1 LFCSGGII
9 VSEKEK
15 ANREKEIMDI
25 ILIVVS
31 VFVATLVGTIV
42 VNILLKRKSGVE
54 DRGLEDRISRIS
66 TEALRQNSEQFLQ
79 SAKEILGA
87 QKNEIKVDLEG
98 KKSAIGDLI
107 EEIRKDIRK
116 NEERISKSDDDRV
129 RSFSA
134 LQNELKS
141 YKDITSDLKISTDK
155 LKNLLSNNQLRGAF
169 GEQIAEDLLKM
180 AGFVI
185 GQSYSKNEAQE
196 TQSTRPDFT
205 IFLPDQTK
213 INIDVKFPYASLV
226 KTIEAENDPEKKRHF
241 ATFKSDV
248 KEKIKQV
255 STREYINPEEK
266 TVDFVILFI
275 PNEMI
280 FSYIYDQ
287 MNDVWEDAMRKKVVL
302 AGPFSFTA
310 ILRMVR
316 QAYSNFR
323 YQENLQHIIGLIQRF
338 DVEYTK
344 YSEEVDKLGERI
356 QSTNRQ
362 YETVATTRN
371 RQLTSVVEKIKN
383 QSVIGTDEKN
393 KLLP

>member
-1 LFCSGGII
+1 
-9 VSEKEK
+9 
-15 ANREKEIMDI
+15 MDI
-25 ILIVVS
+25 ILIVLS
-31 VFVATLVGTIV
+31 VFVATLIGTIV
-42 VNILLKRKSGVE
+42 VNILLKRNSGTE
-54 DRGLEDRISRIS
+54 DRGLEDRISRLS

-87 QKNEIKVDLEG
+87 QKQEIKVDLEG

-116 NEERISKSDDDRV
+116 NEERISKSDEDRV

-185 GQSYSKNEAQE
+185 GQSYSKNEAQD

-213 INIDVKFPYASLV
+213 INIDVKFPYSSLV
-226 KTIEAENDPEKKRHF
+226 KTIEAENDIEKKRHF

-287 MNDVWEDAMRKKVVL
+287 MNDVWEEAMRKKVIM

-310 ILRMVR
+310 ILRMVK

-338 DVEYTK
+338 DLEYTK

-356 QSTNRQ
+356 QSTSRQ
-362 YETVATTRN
+362 YETVSTTRN

-383 QSVIGTDEKN
+383 QSIIGSDEPD

>member
-1 LFCSGGII
+1 
-9 VSEKEK
+9 
-15 ANREKEIMDI
+15 MDI
-25 ILIVVS
+25 ILIVLS
-31 VFVATLVGTIV
+31 VFVATLIGTII

-169 GEQIAEDLLKM
+169 GEQIAEDLLQM

-185 GQSYSKNEAQE
+185 GQSYSKNEAQD

-213 INIDVKFPYASLV
+213 INIDVKFPYSSLV
-226 KTIEAENDPEKKRHF
+226 KTIEAENEAEKKRHF
-241 ATFKSDV
+241 AAFKSDV

-287 MNDVWEDAMRKKVVL
+287 MNDVWEEAMRKKVVM

-310 ILRMVR
+310 ILRMVK

-323 YQENLQHIIGLIQRF
+323 YQENLQHIIGLIKRF
-338 DVEYTK
+338 DIEYDK

-356 QSTNRQ
+356 QSTSRQ
-362 YETVATTRN
+362 FETVATTRN
-371 RQLTSVVEKIKN
+371 RQLTSVVEKIKS
-383 QSVIGTDEKN
+383 QSAIGSADDEQN